1 MLKPTLTGLKDRVD
15 LWFLTTNPDNLKL
28 LKQSARL
35 VLKSINAVT
44 GIAIVPE
51 LTLAFRKK

>member
-1 MLKPTLTGLKDRVD
+1 MTGLKDRVD

-28 LKQSARL
+28 LKQSARM
-35 VLKSINAVT
+35 VLKSINAAT